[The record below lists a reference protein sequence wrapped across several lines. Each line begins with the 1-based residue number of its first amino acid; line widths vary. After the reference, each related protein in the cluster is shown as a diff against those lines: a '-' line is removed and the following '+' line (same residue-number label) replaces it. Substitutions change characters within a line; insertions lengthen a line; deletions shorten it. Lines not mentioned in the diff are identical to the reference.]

1 MIRCTNKVF
10 LMELLGSNQV
20 PTPPTMMLADAGDLP
35 KAMDELGLPLV
46 VKIPDGSFS
55 RGVHKVDDFAALK
68 ALTDKLFEDTD
79 LLLAQQFMPTEFD
92 WRVGVLDGEPLF
104 VCQYQMARGH
114 WQIIK
119 HGPDGAARE
128 GGFRTMAIAEAPPS
142 VIEAALR
149 AARAIGA
156 GLYGVDLKEAG
167 EEVVV
172 IEVNDN
178 PNLEHGVEDQVGK
191 DEVWSRIL
199 QWFIKRLEA

>member
-1 MIRCTNKVF
+1 
-10 LMELLGSNQV
+10 
-20 PTPPTMMLADAGDLP
+20 
-35 KAMDELGLPLV
+35 
-46 VKIPDGSFS
+46 
-55 RGVHKVDDFAALK
+55 
-68 ALTDKLFEDTD
+68 
-79 LLLAQQFMPTEFD
+79 
-92 WRVGVLDGEPLF
+92 
-104 VCQYQMARGH
+104 MARDH

-119 HGPDGAARE
+119 HGPDGARE
-128 GGFRTMAIAEAPPS
+128 GTFRTMAIGEAPPS